1 MCVSFGSFPN
11 QHLYWNVS
19 VYDNGCN
26 VGCGVAGAWEA
37 VRVRHS
43 DSFARFDGS
52 QVDISNQTKTCPS
65 KALVGTPRLKK
76 QPHRILI
83 RVVSVLLEY
92 RHLSSSRL
100 SSGPVAVFQLA
111 TIDEAGKPHVRS
123 LIHRAFLVPPS
134 CPALP
139 LLVTSTDIRTP
150 KIQQITHADTVEL
163 AWWINATSDQFRI
176 SGPAR
181 IFAAS
186 EHTSSPPMR
195 DTPDCAGFKA
205 LEASGIDWETK
216 RRELFSALSEE
227 MRATWCRPTPGTPLK
242 AGYEEMDD
250 WPAKVPKPSDAKT
263 EKEEE
268 LAELAL
274 SNYAI
279 IVIEPLNVDWLQMA
293 IKPNRR
299 TFFTR
304 EEVHWKEE
312 VVVP

>member
-1 MCVSFGSFPN
+1 MSLKGPRWYTALEEAATQNPN
-11 QHLYWNVS
+11 
-19 VYDNGCN
+19 
-26 VGCGVAGAWEA
+26 
-37 VRVRHS
+37 
-43 DSFARFDGS
+43 
-52 QVDISNQTKTCPS
+52 
-65 KALVGTPRLKK
+65 
-76 QPHRILI
+76 
-83 RVVSVLLEY
+83 
-92 RHLSSSRL
+92 SSL
-100 SSGPVAVFQLA
+100 FQLA

-150 KIQQITHADTVEL
+150 KIQQIAHADTVEL

-181 IFAAS
+181 IFAAP
-186 EHTSSPPMR
+186 EHTSSPPMH
-195 DTPDCAGFKA
+195 
-205 LEASGIDWETK
+205 K

-263 EKEEE
+263 EKEKE

>member
-1 MCVSFGSFPN
+1 M
-11 QHLYWNVS
+11 
-19 VYDNGCN
+19 
-26 VGCGVAGAWEA
+26 
-37 VRVRHS
+37 
-43 DSFARFDGS
+43 
-52 QVDISNQTKTCPS
+52 
-65 KALVGTPRLKK
+65 
-76 QPHRILI
+76 
-83 RVVSVLLEY
+83 SVLLEY
-92 RHLSSSRL
+92 QHLSSSLL
-100 SSGPVAVFQLA
+100 SSGPIPVFQLA
-111 TIDEAGKPHVRS
+111 TIDEAGNPHVRS

-150 KIQQITHADTVEL
+150 KIQQIAHADVVEL

-181 IFAAS
+181 IFAAP
-186 EHTSSPPMR
+186 EHTISPPVR
-195 DTPDCAGFKA
+195 DAPDCAGLKA

-216 RRELFSALSEE
+216 RRELFNAVSEQ
-227 MRATWCRPTPGTPLK
+227 MRATWCRPTPGTLLEG
-242 AGYEEMDD
+242 GYEEMND
-250 WPAKVPKPSDAKT
+250 WPAEVPKPTDAKT
-263 EKEEE
+263 EKEKE

-299 TFFTR
+299 TYFTR
-304 EEVHWKEE
+304 EGVHWKEE